1 MLSVWI
7 IITQYKNIFIVIK
20 HIISFNWMTLLSCY
34 NKVFCTKIFN
44 NYTFCDFSDF
54 RPLWPW
60 LNCIYEFLSK
70 FMVVSLNDYITLNI
84 CMYMYYWYYF
94 TLKCVARYL
103 IKSIYSCEKQFF
115 VINHVMGNI
124 RYRST
129 IQIVQDVVKSFK
141 YADLKMYLLK
151 IVFWKYNE
159 SSHRFTFSSVLFCYT
174 CIHAFQARVVEYY
187 VSCNN
192 YTLQPQ
198 DNIYNMNRY
207 QEHSVTAINWISNLK
222 SKTLIYIVIEG
233 KSYHNIAY
241 NIIVLMCNCI
251 FINDGLLIA
260 AHYKQLFS
268 KYVTYFISHCH
279 ITYIRLYS
287 TVILCIVKKLYNMF
301 THRWILLQPEQW
313 LI

>member
-1 MLSVWI
+1 MYFVSYFFPF
-7 IITQYKNIFIVIK
+7 ITVIFIIVT
-20 HIISFNWMTLLSCY
+20 MTNLLQSSCIML
-34 NKVFCTKIFN
+34 NKILSSEFC
-44 NYTFCDFSDF
+44 S
-54 RPLWPW
+54 
-60 LNCIYEFLSK
+60 
-70 FMVVSLNDYITLNI
+70 
-84 CMYMYYWYYF
+84 
-94 TLKCVARYL
+94 
-103 IKSIYSCEKQFF
+103 
-115 VINHVMGNI
+115 
-124 RYRST
+124 
-129 IQIVQDVVKSFK
+129 
-141 YADLKMYLLK
+141 
-151 IVFWKYNE
+151 NE

-174 CIHAFQARVVEYY
+174 YIHAFQARVVEYY

-207 QEHSVTAINWISNLK
+207 QEHSVTAINWMSNLK
-222 SKTLIYIVIEG
+222 SKTLIYIVIEC
-233 KSYHNIAY
+233 KSYYNIAY

-301 THRWILLQPEQW
+301 THR
-313 LI
+313 